1 MAKRESS
8 MHRPTMEKL
17 AFTIQE
23 AAQASSLGQTS
34 IYKAIREG
42 RLRCRKCGSRTLIIR
57 DDLMSFLDDL
67 PFEIKRPP
75 GVGSGSDL

>member
-1 MAKRESS
+1 MRMAKRESPI
-8 MHRPTMEKL
+8 HGPAMEKL

-67 PFEIKRPP
+67 PFEIKGPP
-75 GVGSGSDL
+75 GL